1 MSIYVEVDGETV
13 IVSGDRIEQGRL
25 ASSPIPAEVVQ
36 RQVDEARSRARAGR
50 PVGTVTVTQVAGR
63 FVERRPPRAVEAV
76 LWTGDNWPVVEGWL
90 RGRVESA
97 KLDPDDATQV
107 VVWDDDARMRCRAG
121 TWLVQGGGGEVSTCP
136 ADRFAKTYAPAPLEG
151 ERRREFSPLDERDV
165 PVAEKAF
172 GAGRTAGALA
182 ATDALEPMIRGLA
195 RAAAFLERA
204 DGESAILETDGS
216 PMWDDACRTAL
227 EEAKLRGFYPPGAS
241 LGVPLTASFLGELV
255 AWRRWARGILREPE
269 SAALP
274 DEQIRRKLA
283 AVIEAPSVISAE
295 QLGGFVTLGEA
306 RPMLPSNKYLTA
318 IDLDLLTRDVLDARD
333 NVHSDDGTFERVR
346 RVLAARVVRS
356 RPAVEPGDPVVE
368 ACARVG
374 YEVYRTGFD
383 DPGKLE
389 WDAADED
396 DRRVARDM
404 VVVVLSGVSPAQE
417 HARWLARKADEGW
430 SLGELDEDRKL
441 HPNMVPYEQLPDG
454 QRLLDQLFVAAVL
467 ATALAVDELE
477 EAYSVPVLRIRGDL
491 PPDQFAEFKRDW
503 ERQVASAYAWKTP
516 IVDAPAVVRRRPSPY
531 TRSGLTAF
539 VDGQVDSML
548 ERPET
553 WGSLREVEL
562 QVLLMLEVRAFVD
575 AGQGGVDAV
584 AASYQSFVA
593 SKIGDTVSAEA
604 LATQLDDLGRAGE
617 FVGLMGEFV
626 VACRGVLAG
635 TRADE
640 P

>member
-13 IVSGDRIEQGRL
+13 IVSGDGIEQGRL

-36 RQVDEARSRARAGR
+36 RQVDEARSRARADR
-50 PVGTVTVTQVAGR
+50 PVGTVTITQVAGR
-63 FVERRPPRAVEAV
+63 FIERRPPRAVEAV

-90 RGRVESA
+90 RDRVESA
-97 KLDPDDATQV
+97 KLDPDDPTQV

-121 TWLVQGGGGEVSTCP
+121 SWLVQDGSGEVHTLT
-136 ADRFAKTYAPAPLEG
+136 DERFQKIYVPAPVNAVV
-151 ERRREFSPLDERDV
+151 ERERLRAFSPLDERDV
-165 PVAEKAF
+165 PVAERAF
-172 GAGRTAGALA
+172 AAGREAGALA
-182 ATDALEPMIRGLA
+182 VSDALEPMIRGLA

-204 DGESAILETDGS
+204 DGESTLLETDGS
-216 PMWDDACRTAL
+216 PVWDDKSRLAL
-227 EEAKLRGFYPPGAS
+227 EEAKLRGFYPLDAATS
-241 LGVPLTASFLGELV
+241 VPLTVSFLGELV
-255 AWRRWARGILREPE
+255 AWRRWARGVLKEPE

-283 AVIEAPSVISAE
+283 AVIEAPSAMP
-295 QLGGFVTLGEA
+295 A
-306 RPMLPSNKYLTA
+306 
-318 IDLDLLTRDVLDARD
+318 DVVPR
-333 NVHSDDGTFERVR
+333 
-346 RVLAARVVRS
+346 
-356 RPAVEPGDPVVE
+356 EPGDPVVE

-383 DPGKLE
+383 DPAKLE
-389 WDAADED
+389 WDAAEED
-396 DRRVARDM
+396 DRKVARDM
-404 VVVVLSGVSPAQE
+404 AVVVLSGITPEQE

-430 SLGELDEDRKL
+430 SLGALDEERRL

-454 QRLLDQLFVAAVL
+454 QRLLDRLFVAAVTSV
-467 ATALAVDELE
+467 ARAVDELE
-477 EAYSVPVLRIRGDL
+477 EHHLVPVLRVRGDL
-491 PPDQFAEFKRDW
+491 PPEQFAEFKRDW
-503 ERQVASAYAWKTP
+503 ERQVAAAPIAWKTP
-516 IVDAPAVVRRRPSPY
+516 IADAPAVVRRRPSPY
-531 TRSGLTAF
+531 TRAGLTAF
-539 VDGQVDSML
+539 VDEQVDSML

-562 QVLLMLEVRAFVD
+562 QILLLLEVRAFVD

-593 SKIGDTVSAEA
+593 GKLGDTASAEA

-617 FVGLMGEFV
+617 FLGLMGEFV
-626 VACRGVLAG
+626 VERRGVLAG

>member
-1 MSIYVEVDGETV
+1 
-13 IVSGDRIEQGRL
+13 
-25 ASSPIPAEVVQ
+25 
-36 RQVDEARSRARAGR
+36 
-50 PVGTVTVTQVAGR
+50 VTVTQVAGR

-90 RGRVESA
+90 RDRVESA
-97 KLDPDDATQV
+97 KLDPDDPTQV

-121 TWLVQGGGGEVSTCP
+121 TWFVQGGAGGEVSTCP
-136 ADRFAKTYAPAPLEG
+136 ADRFAKTYMPAPVNAVV
-151 ERRREFSPLDERDV
+151 ERERLRAFSPLDERDV

-172 GAGRTAGALA
+172 AAGREAGALA
-182 ATDALEPMIRGLA
+182 VSDALEPMIRGLA

-204 DGESAILETDGS
+204 DGESTLLETDGS
-216 PMWDDACRTAL
+216 PMWDDKSRLAL
-227 EEAKLRGFYPPGAS
+227 EEAKLRGFYPLDAATS
-241 LGVPLTASFLGELV
+241 VPLTVSFLGELV
-255 AWRRWARGILREPE
+255 AWRRWARGVLKEPE

-283 AVIEAPSVISAE
+283 AVIEAPSAMP
-295 QLGGFVTLGEA
+295 A
-306 RPMLPSNKYLTA
+306 
-318 IDLDLLTRDVLDARD
+318 DVVPR
-333 NVHSDDGTFERVR
+333 
-346 RVLAARVVRS
+346 
-356 RPAVEPGDPVVE
+356 EPGDPVVE

-383 DPGKLE
+383 DPAKLE
-389 WDAADED
+389 WDAAEED
-396 DRRVARDM
+396 DRKVARDM
-404 VVVVLSGVSPAQE
+404 AVVVLSGVTPEQE

-430 SLGELDEDRKL
+430 SLGELDEERRL

-454 QRLLDQLFVAAVL
+454 QRLLDRLFVAAVTSV
-467 ATALAVDELE
+467 ARAVDELE
-477 EAYSVPVLRIRGDL
+477 EHHLVPVLRVRGDL
-491 PPDQFAEFKRDW
+491 PPEQFAEFKRDW
-503 ERQVASAYAWKTP
+503 ERQVASVCVWKMP

-539 VDGQVDSML
+539 VDGQIDSML

-584 AASYQSFVA
+584 AASYQSFIA
-593 SKIGDTVSAEA
+593 GKLGDTASAEA

-617 FVGLMGEFV
+617 FLGFMGEFV
-626 VACRGVLAG
+626 VERRGVLAG

>member
-1 MSIYVEVDGETV
+1 
-13 IVSGDRIEQGRL
+13 
-25 ASSPIPAEVVQ
+25 
-36 RQVDEARSRARAGR
+36 
-50 PVGTVTVTQVAGR
+50 
-63 FVERRPPRAVEAV
+63 
-76 LWTGDNWPVVEGWL
+76 
-90 RGRVESA
+90 
-97 KLDPDDATQV
+97 
-107 VVWDDDARMRCRAG
+107 
-121 TWLVQGGGGEVSTCP
+121 
-136 ADRFAKTYAPAPLEG
+136 
-151 ERRREFSPLDERDV
+151 
-165 PVAEKAF
+165 PVAERAF

-295 QLGGFVTLGEA
+295 QLGGFVPLGEA
-306 RPMLPSNKYLTA
+306 RPMLPSNKYLTV

-333 NVHSDDGTFERVR
+333 NAHSDDGTFERVR

-356 RPAVEPGDPVVE
+356 RPVVESGDPVVE

-491 PPDQFAEFKRDW
+491 PPEQFAEFKRDW
-503 ERQVASAYAWKTP
+503 ERQVAAAPIAWKTP

-531 TRSGLTAF
+531 TRAGLTAF
-539 VDGQVDSML
+539 VDEQVDSML

-562 QVLLMLEVRAFVD
+562 
-575 AGQGGVDAV
+575 
-584 AASYQSFVA
+584 
-593 SKIGDTVSAEA
+593 
-604 LATQLDDLGRAGE
+604 
-617 FVGLMGEFV
+617 
-626 VACRGVLAG
+626 
-635 TRADE
+635 
-640 P
+640 

>member
-1 MSIYVEVDGETV
+1 
-13 IVSGDRIEQGRL
+13 
-25 ASSPIPAEVVQ
+25 
-36 RQVDEARSRARAGR
+36 
-50 PVGTVTVTQVAGR
+50 
-63 FVERRPPRAVEAV
+63 V

-90 RGRVESA
+90 RDRVESA
-97 KLDPDDATQV
+97 KLDPDDPTQV
-107 VVWDDDARMRCRAG
+107 VVWDDDARMRCRPG
-121 TWLVQGGGGEVSTCP
+121 TWLVQGGAGGEVSTCP
-136 ADRFAKTYAPAPLEG
+136 ADRFAKTYMPAPVNAVV
-151 ERRREFSPLDERDV
+151 ERERLRAFSPLDERDV
-165 PVAEKAF
+165 PVAERAF
-172 GAGRTAGALA
+172 AAGREAGALA
-182 ATDALEPMIRGLA
+182 VSDALEPMIRGLA

-204 DGESAILETDGS
+204 DGESTLLETDGS
-216 PMWDDACRTAL
+216 PVWDDKSRLAL
-227 EEAKLRGFYPPGAS
+227 EEAKLRGFYPLDAATS
-241 LGVPLTASFLGELV
+241 VPLTVSFLGELV
-255 AWRRWARGILREPE
+255 AWRRWARGVLKEPE

-283 AVIEAPSVISAE
+283 AVLEAPSVIALEDLRTDHLSVREVRVPA
-295 QLGGFVTLGEA
+295 G
-306 RPMLPSNKYLTA
+306 MLW
-318 IDLDLLTRDVLDARD
+318 
-333 NVHSDDGTFERVR
+333 SDIGKPADEVER
-346 RVLAARVVRS
+346 LCAARRAAES
-356 RPAVEPGDPVVE
+356 GDPVVE

-383 DPGKLE
+383 DPAKLE
-389 WDAADED
+389 WDAAED
-396 DRRVARDM
+396 DDRKVARDM
-404 VVVVLSGVSPAQE
+404 AVVVLSGVTPEQE

-430 SLGELDEDRKL
+430 SLGALDEERRL

-454 QRLLDQLFVAAVL
+454 QRLLDRLFVAAVTSV
-467 ATALAVDELE
+467 ARAVDELE
-477 EAYSVPVLRIRGDL
+477 EHHLVPVLRIRGDI
-491 PPDQFAEFKRDW
+491 PPEQFAEFKRDW
-503 ERQVASAYAWKTP
+503 ERQIASAYAWRTP

-539 VDGQVDSML
+539 VDGQIDSML

-593 SKIGDTVSAEA
+593 GKIGDTASAEA

-617 FVGLMGEFV
+617 FIGIMGEFV

>member
-13 IVSGDRIEQGRL
+13 IVSGDGIEQGRL

-36 RQVDEARSRARAGR
+36 RQVDEARSRARADR
-50 PVGTVTVTQVAGR
+50 PVGTATLTQVAGR
-63 FVERRPPRAVEAV
+63 FVERRPPRTVEAV

-136 ADRFAKTYAPAPLEG
+136 ADRFAKTYAPAPPG
-151 ERRREFSPLDERDV
+151 SPPPVPGVVDAAVAQVASAFGGQRVTAGDVARAREFSPLDERDV
-165 PVAEKAF
+165 PAAERAF

-204 DGESAILETDGS
+204 DGESALLETDGS

-241 LGVPLTASFLGELV
+241 LGVPLTRSFLGELV
-255 AWRRWARGILREPE
+255 AWRRWARGVLKEPE

-283 AVIEAPSVISAE
+283 AVIEAPSVIEAVHDAAGTPGVLYASSSAVS
-295 QLGGFVTLGEA
+295 LV
-306 RPMLPSNKYLTA
+306 S
-318 IDLDLLTRDVLDARD
+318 
-333 NVHSDDGTFERVR
+333 ERLR
-346 RVLAARVVRS
+346 GLAT
-356 RPAVEPGDPVVE
+356 GDPVVE

-374 YEVYRTGFD
+374 YEVYRAGFG
-383 DPGKLE
+383 DPTKPE
-389 WDAADED
+389 WDSAPDDE
-396 DRRVARDM
+396 RETAREM
-404 VVVVLSGVSPAQE
+404 VVAVLSGSTPEQE
-417 HARWLARKADEGW
+417 HAKWCTRKDGAGW
-430 SLGELDEDRKL
+430 SFGDDYDEERKL
-441 HPNMVPYEQLPDG
+441 HPNMVPYDDLPEEH
-454 QRLLDQLFVAAVL
+454 RALDQLFVAAV
-467 ATALAVDELE
+467 ASAARAVDELE
-477 EAYSVPVLRIRGDL
+477 EAYSVPVLRVRGGIS
-491 PPDQFAEFKRDW
+491 PEQFAEFKRDR
-503 ERQVASAYAWKTP
+503 ERQVAAAPIAWKTP
-516 IVDAPAVVRRRPSPY
+516 IVDAPPVVRRRPSPY
-531 TRSGLTAF
+531 TRAGLTAF
-539 VDGQVDSML
+539 VDEQIDSML

-562 QVLLMLEVRAFVD
+562 QVLLLLEVRAFVT

-584 AASYQSFVA
+584 AASYQTFVA
-593 SKIGDTVSAEA
+593 GKLGDTASAEA

-617 FVGLMGEFV
+617 FLGLMGEFV
-626 VACRGVLAG
+626 VERRGVLAG